1 MTRKYPLDPLR
12 RVREEAVDQKV
23 RALSESLRHVEA
35 TRGQAERAER
45 RQREL
50 ESALEAAA
58 VAERRRL
65 HGGELT
71 AGETATYLLLFSV
84 LFLLRV
90 AGQVLVVLRAPSWLP
105 PMHQWH
111 LMPYRLLLPIQL
123 GFILVMA
130 LIEVGLATAI
140 GPFVNRE
147 PGLGRFLIGFSFVYA
162 GAMLL
167 RYAVRMYRQPRERW
181 FGGAIPIVFHFVLA
195 AFLFT
200 WGKYHVSG

>member
-1 MTRKYPLDPLR
+1 MSSSKMATDIHGPATTGSAPVATKIALVATVCITVAAIV
-12 RVREEAVDQKV
+12 RVV
-23 RALSESLRHVEA
+23 R
-35 TRGQAERAER
+35 
-45 RQREL
+45 
-50 ESALEAAA
+50 
-58 VAERRRL
+58 
-65 HGGELT
+65 GELT

-105 PMHQWH
+105 PMRQWH
-111 LMPYRLLLPIQL
+111 LMPYRLLLPIQF
-123 GFILVMA
+123 GFLVLMA
-130 LIEVGLATAI
+130 VIEVGLWRAT
-140 GPFVNRE
+140 GPFVDRE
-147 PGLGRFLIGFSFVYA
+147 PGFGRFLIGFSFVYA

-167 RYAVRMYRQPRERW
+167 RYAVRMYRQPRVRW